1 MDALKTETIKALE
14 QVIADSEGLYDIKI
28 TQDLDKEVL
37 IIEDLNLERKTTM
50 NCRMNSVEAT
60 LRQIAG
66 HLYKHTLFS
75 YDDPDYIIGM
85 A

>member
-1 MDALKTETIKALE
+1 MDALKAETIKALE
-14 QVIADSEGLYDIKI
+14 QVIADSESLYNIKI
-28 TQDLDKEVL
+28 TQDLDKEIL

-50 NCRMNSVEAT
+50 NCRMNSVGAT
-60 LRQIAG
+60 LRQITG

-75 YDDPDYIIGM
+75 YDPDYVIGM